1 VDAPKKRKETGPE
14 ADIQRRLIAYLSN
27 LGWHIMVTHGNLYQ
41 QGFPDLL
48 ALHPAYGYRWIEVKF
63 GPRHTFTPAQR
74 FWFPLMAAAG
84 MAVHILVEA
93 TEDEYKKL
101 FDAPNW
107 HMYMYFKHGA

>member
-1 VDAPKKRKETGPE
+1 
-14 ADIQRRLIAYLSN
+14 
-27 LGWHIMVTHGNLYQ
+27 
-41 QGFPDLL
+41 
-48 ALHPAYGYRWIEVKF
+48 
-63 GPRHTFTPAQR
+63 
-74 FWFPLMAAAG
+74 MAAAG